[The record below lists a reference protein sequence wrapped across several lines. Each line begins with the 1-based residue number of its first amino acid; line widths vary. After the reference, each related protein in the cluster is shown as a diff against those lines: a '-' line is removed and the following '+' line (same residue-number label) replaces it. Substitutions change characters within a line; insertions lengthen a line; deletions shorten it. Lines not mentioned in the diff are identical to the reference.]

1 MKLEDAFIYVVLGD
15 DLSGPALVEAGT
27 AAIAGGADALQVRTD
42 TDDATLQALRGTCR
56 EEEALF
62 LLRDDMERV
71 EGLDADG
78 MHLSPESMDF
88 GIARAMLD
96 EARLIGMTSRSLD
109 DARLAI
115 EVGADYVLHEG
126 GAGCIGT
133 FAALHDEARV
143 PLFASGITS
152 LEEAREIVGAN
163 IFRLCLNTEHLETG
177 NMTEAV
183 AGYARLLGRSI

>member
-1 MKLEDAFIYVVLGD
+1 MKLEDAFVYVVLGD
-15 DLSGPALVEAGT
+15 NLSGDALVTTGAD
-27 AAIAGGADALQVRTD
+27 AIAGGADALLARGG
-42 TDDATLQALRGTCR
+42 TDDDALRALRETCR
-56 EEEALF
+56 EEQALF
-62 LLRDDMERV
+62 LLRDDMACV
-71 EGLDADG
+71 EALDADG
-78 MHLSPESMDF
+78 LHLSPASTDF

-152 LEEAREIVGAN
+152 LEEARELVGGN